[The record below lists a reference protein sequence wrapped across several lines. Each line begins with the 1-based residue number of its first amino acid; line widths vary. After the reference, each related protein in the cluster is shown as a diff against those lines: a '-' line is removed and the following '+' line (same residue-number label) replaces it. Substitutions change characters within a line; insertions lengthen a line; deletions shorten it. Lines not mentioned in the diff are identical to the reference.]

1 MTHGAKQGT
10 GATVEE
16 TGCEKG
22 VHTEKEQLTIE
33 VGIITEGRITGG
45 RLHKKL
51 CKNEQN
57 SYSLNL
63 NDFIKSFGK

>member
-45 RLHKKL
+45 RLHKKNFVKINRTPIL
-51 CKNEQN
+51 
-57 SYSLNL
+57 L
-63 NDFIKSFGK
+63 I